1 MEIMDMWG
9 RRDICKRREIWRRN
23 LQWIVG
29 SLGSGSALPPGV
41 AFSRAKHVLSSTELH
56 CWVFTKNKNKYEGKL
71 AVDKP

>member
-1 MEIMDMWG
+1 
-9 RRDICKRREIWRRN
+9 

-29 SLGSGSALPPGV
+29 SLGSGSTLPPGV
-41 AFSRAKHVLSSTELH
+41 ALSPAKHVLSSTKLH